1 MTHNPAVKTDNP
13 AEHPADRRFDM
24 RARLLHA
31 TLASA
36 VLLGGAAAGTQAP
49 PPAAAAGGQAPAT
62 GEPPPTVEQMRRAVS
77 RLRGNRIAVPT
88 TYDTLTA
95 EQQAYVKS
103 ILTGPRGDISGP
115 LAVMMVSPGLGDLSQ
130 KAMAY
135 ARFAGR
141 DGFAAVPPKLN
152 ELAILMVAKL
162 WSANYVWN
170 AHHNYAVQVGLPR
183 DVVDAVLAGRRPAR
197 MESDVAAV
205 YTFCDEFLNARK
217 VSGAALQAAKD
228 VLGGDRGV
236 VDLVGTMGLYQITAM
251 MVTLDQTPLPD
262 GVKPFFP

>member
-1 MTHNPAVKTDNP
+1 MCT
-13 AEHPADRRFDM
+13 RS
-24 RARLLHA
+24 L
-31 TLASA
+31 
-36 VLLGGAAAGTQAP
+36 AAAL
-49 PPAAAAGGQAPAT
+49 AATFVLAVSATAQAPA
-62 GEPPPTVEQMRRAVS
+62 ESSPTLDQMRRAVS

-88 TYDTLTA
+88 NYDALTA
-95 EQQAYVKS
+95 EQQAYVRS
-103 ILTGPRGDISGP
+103 ILSGPRPDISGP

-141 DGFAAVPPKLN
+141 EGFAIVPPKLN

-197 MESDVAAV
+197 MEKDVEAV
-205 YTFCDEFLNARK
+205 YTFCREMLNGRR
-217 VSGAALQAAKD
+217 VSDATLQAAKG

-251 MVTLDQTPLPD
+251 MVTLDQTPLAE
-262 GVKPFFP
+262 GVAPYFP